1 MSEPAG
7 FDRTFF
13 ARAKAALDKSYVDR
27 IVVEDNFIEV
37 KFDVSDPK
45 IEEIPFN
52 HLTTSYDMVR
62 ICRVEQ
68 YKSAVYSGVE
78 EMYLMITISDMK
90 SVEDDD
96 GEKIE
101 HKIAMHYWILS
112 LQRGYHAPV
121 VLSHRQITFDMARG
135 GHIGMPSPDRYVPI
149 TSYLRCRHTATTEEV
164 LQMIEELLNT
174 KETPL
179 DFSTVQ

>member
-1 MSEPAG
+1 MSEPAD

-13 ARAKAALDKSYVDR
+13 ARAKAALVKPYVDP
-27 IVVEDNFIEV
+27 VVEDNRIKV
-37 KFDVSDPK
+37 KFDVYDPK

-68 YKSAVYSGVE
+68 YKSAVYSGAE
-78 EMYLMITISDMK
+78 EMYLKVTIHDK
-90 SVEDDD
+90 KKVINDD
-96 GEKIE
+96 GKTIEK
-101 HKIAMHYWILS
+101 KTAMHSWILS
-112 LQRGYHAPV
+112 LQGGHHAPV
-121 VLSHRQITFDMARG
+121 VESHRQIVFDMARG
-135 GHIGMPSPDRYVPI
+135 GHIGVPSDRYVPI

-179 DFSTVQ
+179 DFSTVP